1 MRHTAA
7 EDYLKRLI
15 AEGEHERQDF
25 KYEVSD
31 ARKIARSLSA
41 FANTSGGRL
50 LVGVKDNGRI
60 AGIDSDEEY
69 YMVQA
74 AAEVCCTP
82 VPNVEMQ
89 AVTAAGKTVLIATVH
104 EADDKPVR
112 VIDADGRRTAYVR
125 RADENVLASPV
136 HIRVWE
142 QQRRPHGETIV
153 AGSTDSRLMQ
163 QLARGGMLARHQQV
177 CPRGTHPEARSR
189 ASHGKAREIRRG
201 RRSVC
206 RPQVLVACRLT
217 RPTPAISPWHTT
229 QRAIIY
235 YPTGNNILPNEQ

>member
-142 QQRRPHGETIV
+142 QQRRPTARQSWQAAPTAALCSSSHAAEC
-153 AGSTDSRLMQ
+153 STSTSLP
-163 QLARGGMLARHQQV
+163 ARHTS
-177 CPRGTHPEARSR
+177 RGAQPC
-189 ASHGKAREIRRG
+189 K
-201 RRSVC
+201 
-206 RPQVLVACRLT
+206 
-217 RPTPAISPWHTT
+217 PW
-229 QRAIIY
+229 Q
-235 YPTGNNILPNEQ
+235 GS

>member
-153 AGSTDSRLMQ
+153 AGSADSRLMQ
-163 QLARGGMLARHQQV
+163 QLARGGMLDIN
-177 CPRGTHPEARSR
+177 
-189 ASHGKAREIRRG
+189 KFAREAHIPRRAAVQAMA
-201 RRSVC
+201 R
-206 RPQVLVACRLT
+206 LVRYGVAEEVY
-217 RPTPAISPWHTT
+217 AGHKFWW
-229 QRAIIY
+229 RAV
-235 YPTGNNILPNEQ
+235 